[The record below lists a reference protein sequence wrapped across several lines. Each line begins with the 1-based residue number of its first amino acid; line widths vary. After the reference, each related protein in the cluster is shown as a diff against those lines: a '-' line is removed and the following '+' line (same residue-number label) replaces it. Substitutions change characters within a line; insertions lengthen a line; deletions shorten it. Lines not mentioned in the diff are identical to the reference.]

1 MHSLWRA
8 WRSVAEASVARNR
21 YETYKKHGD
30 KEDTTFTR
38 EDGEPFLQ
46 KE

>member
-1 MHSLWRA
+1 MRSLWRA
-8 WRSVAEASVARNR
+8 WRSVAEASAARNR
-21 YETYKKHGD
+21 YETYKKNGD
-30 KEDTTFTR
+30 KEDTAGTR